1 MFARVHTVK
10 IVSINAAA
18 ASGPLVAA
26 AILIAAAIDA
36 HAQTYPQRAPRL
48 VVPYTAGGVADF
60 MGRVVGEGV
69 QEFLGTPIVIENRG
83 GAGGNVGIEYV
94 AKSVPDGYTLAL
106 GCLGYASNAVLQS
119 KIPYDPL
126 RDFAPITMVG
136 TSPSVVVVHPSLPV
150 KNIREFI
157 ALAKQ
162 RPGEL
167 AYGSSGPG
175 GGSHLS
181 VELFQ
186 AETSTKMTHIP
197 YKGTAQA
204 LPDLIAGRIQ
214 FMFDFPSSSLPH
226 IKSGKLRA
234 IAVTSAQRLEQM
246 PDLPTIAEAGVKGY
260 EFGTWCGIIAP
271 AGVPPA
277 IGEKLNTS
285 IVRTLEM
292 PLTKSRFAPQSI
304 QVTPMTQQQFT
315 AFIRNDLERWKKLLR
330 EGRLQMLE

>member
-1 MFARVHTVK
+1 MTL
-10 IVSINAAA
+10 
-18 ASGPLVAA
+18 ASAV
-26 AILIAAAIDA
+26 ILIAAAVEVAEAAD
-36 HAQTYPQRAPRL
+36 AQTFPQRAPRL
-48 VVPYTAGGVADF
+48 IVPYAAGGVADF

-69 QEFLGTPIVIENRG
+69 QEFLGVPIVIENRG

-94 AKSVPDGYTLAL
+94 AKSAPDGYTLAL

-119 KIPYDPL
+119 KIPYDPV
-126 RDFAPITMVG
+126 RDFTPITMVG
-136 TSPSVVVVHPSLPV
+136 SSPSIVVVHPSLPV
-150 KNIREFI
+150 QSVREFI

-186 AETSTKMTHIP
+186 AETGTKMTHIP

-214 FMFDFPSSSLPH
+214 FMCDFPSSSLPH
-226 IKSGKLRA
+226 IKAGKLRA
-234 IAVTSAQRLEQM
+234 IAVTSGKRLEQL

-271 AGVPPA
+271 ASVQPA
-277 IGEKLNTS
+277 IAEKLNTS
-285 IVRTLEM
+285 IVRTLEL
-292 PLTKSRFAPQSI
+292 PATRSRFSPQSV
-304 QVTPMTQQQFT
+304 QVTPMTQQQFA
-315 AFIRNDLERWKKLLR
+315 AFIRNDVERWKRLLR

>member
-1 MFARVHTVK
+1 MIAQVKDSRATPAGPAPACVLLGSLAISIASSIGAYGQTFPAR
-10 IVSINAAA
+10 
-18 ASGPLVAA
+18 P
-26 AILIAAAIDA
+26 
-36 HAQTYPQRAPRL
+36 PRL
-48 VVPYTAGGVADF
+48 VVPYAAGGVADF

-69 QEFLGTPIVIENRG
+69 QEFLGTSIVIENRG

-94 AKSVPDGYTLAL
+94 AKSAPDGYTLAL

-126 RDFAPITMVG
+126 RDFTPITMVG
-136 TSPSVVVVHPSLPV
+136 SSPSVIVVHPSLPV
-150 KNIREFI
+150 HSVKEFI
-157 ALAKQ
+157 ALARQ

-226 IKSGKLRA
+226 IKAGKLRA
-234 IAVTSAQRLEQM
+234 IAVTSAQRSAQLPE
-246 PDLPTIAEAGVKGY
+246 LPTIAEAGVKGY

-271 AGVPPA
+271 AGVAPA
-277 IGEKLNTS
+277 VADKLNTS
-285 IVRTLEM
+285 IVKMLDLPVTR
-292 PLTKSRFAPQSI
+292 SRFSPQSI
-304 QVTPMTQQQFT
+304 QVTPMTQQQFAT
-315 AFIRNDLERWKKLLR
+315 FIRNDVERWKKLLR